1 MVPSCSRSFC
11 RNMGFLMSPARIRK
25 NLPCLRYAPSGVAVG
40 VLAIAAAGQACAT
53 GGMKTSAASLQR
65 PGCEAASRD
74 ARRGFEGATLADALQ
89 GKVPG
94 LNIVQVGGAAGAGF
108 ASIRGINSLR
118 SGQPLVYLDGIR
130 ISQIT
135 ATGLGGAHTI
145 PLFEYV
151 NVADIDRIEVLRGP
165 AATIEYGSDAADG
178 VIRIYT
184 RRGGGYGVPAD
195 STSQCKTTGD
205 SAISPVR

>member
-1 MVPSCSRSFC
+1 
-11 RNMGFLMSPARIRK
+11 MSPTLIRK
-25 NLPCLRYAPSGVAVG
+25 NSPYVRYVPCGVAVG
-40 VLAIAAAGQACAT
+40 VLAIAAVGQACAT
-53 GGMKTSAASLQR
+53 AGMKTSAASLQR
-65 PGCEAASRD
+65 AGCEAASSD
-74 ARRGFEGATLADALQ
+74 TRRGLEGATLADALQ

-108 ASIRGINSLR
+108 ASIRGSNSLR

-130 ISQIT
+130 INQIT
-135 ATGLGGAHTI
+135 ATGLRGAHSI

-165 AATIEYGSDAADG
+165 AATIEYGSGAADG

-184 RRGGGYGVPAD
+184 RRGRGDGVPAD
-195 STSQCKTTGD
+195 STSQCKATGD
-205 SAISPVR
+205 SDISPVR

>member
-1 MVPSCSRSFC
+1 
-11 RNMGFLMSPARIRK
+11 MSPALVGK
-25 NLPCLRYAPSGVAVG
+25 YSLNMRYAPSGVAVG
-40 VLAIAAAGQACAT
+40 FLAIAAAGQACAT
-53 GGMKTSAASLQR
+53 GGTKTSAASLQR
-65 PGCEAASRD
+65 PGCEAASRG

-94 LNIVQVGGAAGAGF
+94 LNIVQVGGAAGAGSV
-108 ASIRGINSLR
+108 SIRGSNSLR

-135 ATGLGGAHTI
+135 ATGLRGAHSI

-184 RRGGGYGVPAD
+184 RRGGWDGVPAD
-195 STSQCKTTGD
+195 SSSQCKATGD

>member
-1 MVPSCSRSFC
+1 MWRALMEKNSPNTWYVPC
-11 RNMGFLMSPARIRK
+11 
-25 NLPCLRYAPSGVAVG
+25 GVAVG

-65 PGCEAASRD
+65 PGCEAASRG
-74 ARRGFEGATLADALQ
+74 ARRGFEGATLADALR

-94 LNIVQVGGAAGAGF
+94 LNIVQVGGAAGGGI
-108 ASIRGINSLR
+108 ASIRGSNSLY
-118 SGQPLVYLDGIR
+118 SGQPLIYLDGIR
-130 ISQIT
+130 MTQIT
-135 ATGLGGAHTI
+135 ATGLRGAHSI
-145 PLFEYV
+145 PLFEYI

-165 AATIEYGSDAADG
+165 AATIEYGSGAADG

-184 RRGGGYGVPAD
+184 RRGRGDGVPAD
-195 STSQCKTTGD
+195 STSQCKATGD

>member
-1 MVPSCSRSFC
+1 MWRALIGK
-11 RNMGFLMSPARIRK
+11 NSPDT
-25 NLPCLRYAPSGVAVG
+25 RYVRCGVAVG
-40 VLAIAAAGQACAT
+40 ALAIAAVGQACAT

-65 PGCEAASRD
+65 AACEAASSD
-74 ARRGFEGATLADALQ
+74 APRGLEGATLADALQ
-89 GKVPG
+89 GKGLG

-108 ASIRGINSLR
+108 ASIRGSNSLR

-130 ISQIT
+130 INQIT
-135 ATGLGGAHTI
+135 ATGLRGAHSI

-165 AATIEYGSDAADG
+165 AATIEYGSGAADG

-184 RRGGGYGVPAD
+184 RRGRGDGARAD
-195 STSQCKTTGD
+195 STSQCKATGD
-205 SAISPVR
+205 SAVSPVR

>member
-1 MVPSCSRSFC
+1 MWRALMEKNSPSTWYVPC
-11 RNMGFLMSPARIRK
+11 
-25 NLPCLRYAPSGVAVG
+25 GVAVG
-40 VLAIAAAGQACAT
+40 VLAIAAAGQACAS
-53 GGMKTSAASLQR
+53 GGTKTSAASLQR
-65 PGCEAASRD
+65 PGCEAASIETG
-74 ARRGFEGATLADALQ
+74 RGFEGATLADAMQ

-108 ASIRGINSLR
+108 ASIRGRNSLR

-130 ISQIT
+130 INQIT
-135 ATGLGGAHTI
+135 ATGLRGAHSI

-165 AATIEYGSDAADG
+165 AATIEYGSGAADG
-178 VIRIYT
+178 VIRIYP
-184 RRGGGYGVPAD
+184 RRGRGDGVPAD

-205 SAISPVR
+205 SDVSPVR